1 MEKLINKY
9 PNILSNFS
17 QLINFSYNNVLSY
30 FKEKVNFIESEYIF
44 LINPNPNLLLPN
56 EKLGIKN
63 KIIDEII
70 NIAFDLKIKHSS
82 TNICIFTYKKYVNK
96 ISEINEDD
104 DTEMEKER
112 ICDLL
117 LKEIDDSHKSD
128 IITSLSNLYTKIVKN
143 LKNEKKKKNKILKL
157 ILVNNEKD
165 KYIKMHEKS
174 FTDEKLQNI
183 LNEFI
188 NNNSKYIGVELKYI
202 DDRLL
207 SRQRKVF
214 EKISDIQTGEL
225 EVNNNEVKEENLKI
239 IKTIYLSDELLQ
251 KYEKMSLN
259 LYKEFEE
266 IIRNK
271 ELKHEIKNLDEL
283 LLFYKDVMNSIL
295 YIKNKLN
302 VNFKYKD
309 NYKTKINDYISID
322 NLNVKKNKLLL
333 DSYESFIENIK
344 SYRDNIDELKI
355 NKFIKKLK
363 DNKQNCVYLNNIS
376 NFLLYQKNTIIKFL
390 DILIDSKAFIELF
403 ENEIIKKGKEI
414 INDNNEEYE
423 ERDENDNY

>member
-1 MEKLINKY
+1 MEKLIDKY

-17 QLINFSYNNVLSY
+17 QLIKFNYNNVLSY
-30 FKEKVNFIESEYIF
+30 FKEKVNCIESEYIF

-82 TNICIFTYKKYVNK
+82 SNVNIFTYKKYVKK

-117 LKEIDDSHKSD
+117 LKEIDDSTNSD
-128 IITSLSNLYTKIVKN
+128 IITSLSSLYTKIDN
-143 LKNEKKKKNKILKL
+143 SLKNEKIKKNKILKL
-157 ILVNNEKD
+157 ILVNNEKE
-165 KYIKMHEKS
+165 KYIKIHEKL
-174 FTDEKLQNI
+174 FTDEKLKNI

-188 NNNSKYIGVELKYI
+188 NNNTKYIGVELKYL

-207 SRQRKVF
+207 LRQRKVF
-214 EKISDIQTGEL
+214 EKVSDIQTGEL
-225 EVNNNEVKEENLKI
+225 EGNNNEKEENIKI
-239 IKTIYLSDELLQ
+239 IKSIYLSDELLQ
-251 KYEKMSLN
+251 KSEKMSLN

-266 IIRNK
+266 IIMTK
-271 ELKHEIKNLDEL
+271 ELKNEIENLDEL
-283 LLFYKDVMNSIL
+283 ILFYKDVMNSIL
-295 YIKNKLN
+295 YMKNKIN
-302 VNFKYKD
+302 INIKYKE

-322 NLNVKKNKLLL
+322 NLNNKKSTIIS

-344 SYRDNIDELKI
+344 SYKDNINELKVE
-355 NKFIKKLK
+355 KFIKKLT
-363 DNKQNCVYLNNIS
+363 DNRYNNCLCMNIIS
-376 NFLLYQKNTIIKFL
+376 NYLLSQKKYIIKFL

-403 ENEIIKKGKEI
+403 ENEIIKKAKEI
-414 INDNNEEYE
+414 INDNNEEE
-423 ERDENDNY
+423 GDENDND